1 MGVTTKVGEV
11 KKIFLEL
18 VILLNSVAAKLL
30 ILFVE
35 HLKIVMGNRGKESPS
50 KLMGEGAVMCVS
62 LQFVISLIF
71 NLHSQLSRAIFLG

>member
-1 MGVTTKVGEV
+1 MITEALLGVTTKVGEV

-50 KLMGEGAVMCVS
+50 A
-62 LQFVISLIF
+62 
-71 NLHSQLSRAIFLG
+71 